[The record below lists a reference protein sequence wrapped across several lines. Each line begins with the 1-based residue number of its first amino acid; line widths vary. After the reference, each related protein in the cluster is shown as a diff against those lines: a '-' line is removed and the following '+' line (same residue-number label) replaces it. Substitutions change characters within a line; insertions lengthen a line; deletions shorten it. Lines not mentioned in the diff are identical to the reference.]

1 MASQFTPDRK
11 RGAAEAW
18 QQIAVLREKWPAAF
32 PADRRA
38 IRPLQLGVT
47 KRIAAAMGW
56 SDHYALGVLTPW
68 KASLPY
74 CHAVLCADLR
84 ITLEGEPAEPI
95 DDVARQQ
102 ATEQLARIRAK
113 AAARTAKLAPSP
125 TVAAIAKPQPT
136 PAIPQPVT
144 PPAPEPKPLV
154 DSSGR
159 LGLAGLKA
167 AALARRQANAASP
180 C

>member
-1 MASQFTPDRK
+1 MASQCTLDRR

-38 IRPLQLGVT
+38 IKPLQLSVAQ
-47 KRIAAAMGW
+47 RLAALMGW
-56 SDHYALGVLTPW
+56 TVQYARGVLTPW

-113 AAARTAKLAPSP
+113 AAARIAKPAPSSAA
-125 TVAAIAKPQPT
+125 TAIAKPQPALT
-136 PAIPQPVT
+136 
-144 PPAPEPKPLV
+144 PAPEPKPLVV

-167 AALARRQANAASP
+167 AALARRQASAAPS
-180 C
+180 

>member
-1 MASQFTPDRK
+1 MGIVWACK
-11 RGAAEAW
+11 AW
-18 QQIAVLREKWPAAF
+18 QQIAVLREKWPTAF

-38 IRPLQLGVT
+38 IKPLQLGAT
-47 KRIAAAMGW
+47 KRIAVAMGW
-56 SDHYALGVLTPW
+56 SDHYALGVLMPW

-95 DDVARQQ
+95 DDTARKQ
-102 ATEQLARIRAK
+102 ATEQLERKARKREASRAAK
-113 AAARTAKLAPSP
+113 PEIGSGRAAGGDPAAA
-125 TVAAIAKPQPT
+125 IIKPQP
-136 PAIPQPVT
+136 AL
-144 PPAPEPKPLV
+144 APEPKPLV

-167 AALARRQANAASP
+167 AALARRQASAAPP